1 MILSSHI
8 QIIVLTSNSEIH
20 IHVFRVPEEKQ
31 TMFLPEVIEEEAED
45 IKPSQHASTMSLAAH
60 PNDSPSCERR

>member
-1 MILSSHI
+1 MILNSYI
-8 QIIVLTSNSEIH
+8 QIIVLTNNFKIH

-45 IKPSQHASTMSLAAH
+45 LKPSHHASTMSLATH
-60 PNDSPSCERR
+60 PNDSPSCEGR